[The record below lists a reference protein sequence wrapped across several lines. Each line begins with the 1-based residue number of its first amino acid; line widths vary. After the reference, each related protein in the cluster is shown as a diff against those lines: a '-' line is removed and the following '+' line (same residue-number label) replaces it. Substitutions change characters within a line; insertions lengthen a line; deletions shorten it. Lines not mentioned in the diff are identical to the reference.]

1 MVTKKGMQKC
11 VPLIFFERRFY
22 MNDEAHWIVE
32 IWNNLA
38 YYTCSTCL
46 KMVKYE
52 PGYCYC
58 PYCGKKMI
66 GRIEVIQ
73 HEG

>member
-1 MVTKKGMQKC
+1 
-11 VPLIFFERRFY
+11 

-38 YYTCSTCL
+38 HYTCSACQ

-58 PYCGKKMI
+58 PYCGEKMI

-73 HEG
+73 HEWEGTGLDVH

>member
-1 MVTKKGMQKC
+1 
-11 VPLIFFERRFY
+11 
-22 MNDEAHWIVE
+22 MNSEAHWIVE

-38 YYTCSTCL
+38 HYTCSACL

-58 PYCGKKMI
+58 PYCGKKMV
-66 GRIEVIQ
+66 GGIEVIQ
-73 HEG
+73 DEW